1 MYKQIFPILPV
12 STFVPNQPNRLI
24 PSPTLGHDI
33 PYRQCSLSVL
43 DTYDDPTLRF
53 DENGVCHYF
62 EDYKRAEAAGVFTGE
77 EGERRFKAVID
88 RIKADGVGRPYD
100 CIMGVSGG
108 VDSTYIAYLAH
119 QHGLRPLA
127 VHFDN
132 GWNSELA
139 VQNIQNILDK
149 LSIDLHTLVVDWEE
163 FRDLQLAYL
172 KSSVVDIE
180 VASDHAIF
188 ATLYRLA
195 SKHGIKHILNGNNIV
210 TEHVLPKHWIF
221 AKGDHVNLLAI
232 HKAHGT
238 LPLKTY
244 PLFDYQVKKYIQ
256 KVQGVQSHTILNLVP
271 YDKAAVK
278 EVIKKELGWT
288 DYGGKHYES
297 IWTRFYQGH
306 ILPTKFGIDKRKAH
320 LANLIFSSQ
329 ITKEEA
335 IEELKQP
342 IYPQEFFQQDYGF
355 VLKKLNLSETE
366 WQTLMKTPPRSHYD
380 YDYERPLFDRKPWLK
395 PLRPLVRLA
404 EKFLAK

>member
-1 MYKQIFPILPV
+1 M
-12 STFVPNQPNRLI
+12 STFTSTTPNRLV
-24 PSPTLGHDI
+24 PSPTLGHDM

-53 DENGVCHYF
+53 DENGVCHYYQ
-62 EDYKRAEAAGVFTGE
+62 DYKRAEAEGVFTGE
-77 EGERRFKAVID
+77 EGEHRFNAVVAQ
-88 RIKADGVGRPYD
+88 IKADGAGRSYD

-221 AKGDHVNLLAI
+221 PKGDHVNLLAI
-232 HKAHGT
+232 HKAYGT
-238 LPLKTY
+238 LLLKTY
-244 PLFDYQVKKYIQ
+244 PLFDYRVKKYIQ
-256 KVQGVQSHTILNLVP
+256 KVQRVQSHTILNMVP
-271 YDKAAVK
+271 YHKATVK
-278 EVIKKELGWT
+278 KVIQKELGWT

-320 LANLIFSSQ
+320 LANLIFSGQ
-329 ITKEEA
+329 ISKEA
-335 IEELKQP
+335 ALEELKEP
-342 IYPQEFFQQDYGF
+342 IYPQEIFAQDYEF
-355 VLKKLNLSETE
+355 VLKKLNLTESE
-366 WQTLMKTPPRSHYD
+366 WQEMMRNPPRSHYD
-380 YDYERPLFDRKPWLK
+380 FEYERPLYDRKPWLK
-395 PLRPLVRLA
+395 PLRPLARFA
-404 EKFLAK
+404 EKLLSRKA